1 MHSALEKYLTQSL
14 AGIRVL
20 DLSTSA
26 SGAWCSRL
34 LADFG
39 ADVVMLEGP
48 EGHPLRHEPPF
59 DADGNGIAAGLFLAN
74 KRSIQL
80 DLRSTAGKATMLGLA
95 QGADVVVSGFRPS
108 GLSALG
114 LHYSAFENQRLV
126 LCHVT
131 PFGMTGSRAE
141 DAANE
146 LSVAALSGWASLN
159 GDAGR
164 TPLKPSGHQV
174 AFCTGTA
181 AYGAIVGALIHRD
194 ANAGLG
200 QEIDVAEL
208 DVMVSASSPAILR
221 GQYLGVPASRRQAVD
236 ITTGPVPIRDGHFAL
251 TISRAHFWRD
261 AMNVLGLHDLAE
273 DPRWETSWYR
283 NAHKDEYTARV
294 GEAMSSWTKAELF
307 EELALRRVVAGPV
320 LTMEELRNSEH
331 LADRGFWATLGEDA
345 YPGPPFQMSET
356 PAKLRAPAPI
366 AGASEAAWKA

>member
-1 MHSALEKYLTQSL
+1 M
-14 AGIRVL
+14 I
-20 DLSTSA
+20 
-26 SGAWCSRL
+26 
-34 LADFG
+34 
-39 ADVVMLEGP
+39 EGP

-59 DADGNGIAAGLFLAN
+59 DADGNGIATGLFFAN

-95 QGADVVVSGFRPS
+95 RKADVVVSGFRPS
-108 GLSALG
+108 ELADLELS
-114 LHYSAFENQRLV
+114 YSAFENPRLV

-131 PFGMTGSRAE
+131 PFGMTGARAE
-141 DAANE
+141 DPGNE
-146 LSVAALSGWASLN
+146 LAVAALSGWASLN

-164 TPLKPSGHQV
+164 TPLKPSGYQV

-181 AYGAIVGALIHRD
+181 AYGAIVAALIHRD
-194 ANAGLG
+194 ARAGHG
-200 QEIDVAEL
+200 QEVDVAEL

-221 GQYLGVPASRRQAVD
+221 GQYFGVPASRRQAVD

-261 AMNVLGLHDLAE
+261 AMNVLGLEDLAE

-294 GEAMSSWTKAELF
+294 GKAMSAWTKAELF

-320 LTMEELRNSEH
+320 LTMEELHNNEH
-331 LADRGFWATLGEDA
+331 LADRGFWTTLGEDT

-356 PAKLRAPAPI
+356 PSKLRTPAPAV
-366 AGASEAAWKA
+366 GASEAGWRA